1 MAFITAATS
10 VTARSKS
17 HTASENQKSI
27 ADLVLTVAELS
38 GPRVRLVRCS
48 RSGLRR
54 HRRPAAHLLLKT
66 RTAENWSALCWFEG
80 NSRLSPALRAGC
92 TGLRPHAPTARA
104 LRLALLAV
112 FRVVLELLIVEEK
125 LLARGE
131 YKFRATVAAF
141 QNPVDEF
148 HGRFPKE
155 GQNEARPST

>member
-1 MAFITAATS
+1 MEFTTAGTL

-17 HTASENQKSI
+17 HTTSDCQKSI
-27 ADLVLTVAELS
+27 ADLVLALAYLS
-38 GPRVRLVRCS
+38 GPRVRLVRRS

-54 HRRPAAHLLLKT
+54 HRLPAAHLLLKT
-66 RTAENWSALCWFEG
+66 RAAENWSALCRFEG
-80 NSRLSPALRAGC
+80 NSRLSPALGAGC
-92 TGLRPHAPTARA
+92 TGLRPHSPTART

-112 FRVVLELLIVEEK
+112 FRVVLELLVVEEK

-131 YKFRATVAAF
+131 YKLRATVAAL

-155 GQNEARPST
+155 GKNEARPST